1 MLRLAL
7 KQSLIHS
14 KHSPFIYFGIDAQ
27 IRIFLYIHP
36 GFFFRHYISLTRLQI
51 MKRQL
56 TLETVMVDNSTNI
69 DKNQQLLLKHKKYH
83 NTCRWQSRSW
93 CIQKY
98 GRLVGP
104 PRVDN

>member
-14 KHSPFIYFGIDAQ
+14 KPSPFIYFGIHAQ
-27 IRIFLYIHP
+27 IRDFLYIYSV
-36 GFFFRHYISLTRLQI
+36 FFPHYISLTRLQI
-51 MKRQL
+51 MKRQF

-69 DKNQQLLLKHKKYH
+69 DKNQQLLLKHKKDH

-93 CIQKY
+93 L
-98 GRLVGP
+98 LVYTKIW
-104 PRVDN
+104 RVNRTTPC